1 MSGPEKRRAAAVL
14 LIGIYPFALVLLSI
28 VVNMAVFG
36 VKPVEITLPPLE
48 SYAALTVAVV
58 LLLANHSWLMTATE
72 LTRARFNLA
81 ASPEER
87 AAKGID
93 GQIPSHAALDELG
106 RHHNAHRNTTENAVY
121 FVLLAPLLVLVSP
134 PSLVVQVWV
143 IGFGAARLGYTYS
156 YLAGQTGLR
165 GLFMS
170 LSLLPLYGM
179 ASYLVLA
186 FVV

>member
-1 MSGPEKRRAAAVL
+1 MSESERRRIGPAL
-14 LIGIYPFALVLLSI
+14 LIGFYPFALVLLSI
-28 VVNMAVFG
+28 AVNLAVFG
-36 VKPVEITLPPLE
+36 VKPVAVALPSSE
-48 SYAALTVAVV
+48 SYAALTVAGV

-72 LTRARFNLA
+72 LTRVRFNLA

-93 GQIPSHAALDELG
+93 RQAPSQAAADELG

-121 FVLLAPLLVLVSP
+121 FVFLMLILVFVSP
-134 PSLVVQVWV
+134 PILVVQVWA
-143 IGFGAARLGYTYS
+143 IGFGIARLGYTYS
-156 YLAGQTGLR
+156 YLAGKTGLR